1 METSQKL
8 LIGAAS
14 TLMFC
19 IGLYLILYE
28 TRIVSNM
35 FDVVRNQMKDKELYQ
50 QYYVEDIEKVSYPEL
65 IATLLN
71 DLEYDIV
78 INGVLIQRNEHDF
91 DQIPEYRL
99 NEGDYRKDYQYD
111 ESGKITLITY
121 TACE

>member
-1 METSQKL
+1 MEASQKL

-14 TLMFC
+14 ALMFC

-35 FDVVRNQMKDKELYQ
+35 FDVVRNQMKDEELYQ

-91 DQIPEYRL
+91 NRISEYRL